1 MAIIEFPG
9 IARPKIHDLAFVD
22 PTALVIG
29 EVEIRE
35 RACIWMYTIVRADDA
50 PITIGKEST
59 ILEQCL
65 IETAGTGVVI
75 GENALV
81 NHCAVVHGAK
91 IENGALVGIRA
102 VVSKGARIGE
112 GAVVSDGAF
121 VPPNMEVPPYKLISG
136 IPAKVLRDLSD
147 EEIKANKNWFHDLT
161 EKAMIYKQIRK

>member
-1 MAIIEFPG
+1 MAIIEFPSRAG
-9 IARPKIHDLAFVD
+9 PKIHDLAFVD

-50 PITIGKEST
+50 AITIGKEST
-59 ILEQCL
+59 VLEQCL
-65 IETAGTGVVI
+65 IETGGTNVAI
-75 GENALV
+75 GENALI

-91 IENGALVGIRA
+91 VENGALVGIRA

-121 VPPNMEVPPYKLISG
+121 VPPNMEIPPYTLASG
-136 IPAKVLRDLSD
+136 IPAKIIRELSD
-147 EEIKANKNWFHDLT
+147 EEIKANKKWFHDLT
-161 EKAMIYKQIRK
+161 EKAMIYKKLRK